1 MRKYIKIILLTL
13 LLIPFISL
21 KAVSSDKVNY
31 KVNKYYI
38 NSEIEI
44 AGGLQVKQL
53 IEVEGTFN
61 GYYQEFSTKNTN
73 VVQFTG
79 LESDLKG
86 SSIYNPTSIEKI
98 RIGRLI
104 NTDDLNLVSLTAE
117 KLEGNVEYFEEKEAP
132 QAGDK
137 GVYSLDKDSDG
148 NYTIKMY
155 NETVK
160 GKTVFYLEYV
170 ITNVLVEHN
179 DCAEFYYNFF
189 SKEYNDSIKDVKIF
203 VALPYPAQDVF
214 KLWAHGQRDAS
225 IIMDEDKRAVVAEIN
240 NYQVG
245 SGIDIRLL
253 FDRELFQ
260 ININQ
265 SKKSGLDAIPIIEKI
280 ETERAEEANKYRKM
294 DAIVHYGLYGL
305 HGIYILFLLGITAF
319 IYFKY
324 DREYKSSFKGEYYRE
339 FIEDYP
345 VEEIEYLLNKNITSN
360 SFSASI
366 LNLIYKKKIKVEKIE
381 AKKEDYK
388 LIKNS
393 DEDISDNELK
403 IMNLLFDEIGNGQ
416 EVTLSEVK
424 KESNNVSSD
433 GKNAIYDIFTSW
445 KDSVTKD
452 AVGRNF
458 YIDNQKIKITFSL
471 FALVGI
477 GLFFLD
483 RWFLKTPVSYITLVL
498 SILFII
504 YVVSFKKRTV
514 KGNDD
519 YNKWNGFKKFL
530 NDFGRL
536 DEKELPEIILWEKY
550 LVYASVFGL
559 ADKVSKTMKIKF
571 SELHP
576 NDQFN
581 PTFSDYYMMSSMSNT
596 LTKTVS
602 SSVTKS
608 YSAVQNY
615 KANNMS
621 SGSGMGGGF
630 SSGGGFGGG
639 GGARGGGF

>member
-1 MRKYIKIILLTL
+1 MKKYTKFLLLTL
-13 LLIPFISL
+13 LLMPFINL

-61 GYYQEFSTKNTN
+61 GYYQNFSTKNTN
-73 VVQFTG
+73 VKQFTG

-98 RIGRLI
+98 KIGKLKNI
-104 NTDDLNLVSLTAE
+104 DNLNLVSLTEE
-117 KLEGNVEYFEEKEAP
+117 KLDGNVEWFEESEAP
-132 QAGDK
+132 QNGDK
-137 GVYSLDKDSDG
+137 GVYSLVTDSNG
-148 NYTIKMY
+148 NYNIKMY
-155 NETVK
+155 NETIK

-179 DCAEFYYNFF
+179 DSAEFYYNFL
-189 SKEYNDSIKDVKIF
+189 SKEYSDPIKDVKIF
-203 VALPYPAQDVF
+203 VALPYPSEKVF

-225 IIMDEDKRAVVAEIN
+225 ILMDEDKRAVVAELT

-260 ININQ
+260 ININE
-265 SKKSGLDAIPIIEKI
+265 SKKSKLDAIPIIEKI
-280 ETERAEEANKYRKM
+280 ETERANVANKYRKM
-294 DAIVHYGLYGL
+294 DMIVHYGMYGL
-305 HGIYILFLLGITAF
+305 HGIYIVFLLGLTAF

-324 DREYKSSFKGEYYRE
+324 DKEYKSSFKGEYYRE

-345 VEEIEYLLNKNITSN
+345 VEEIEYLLKRNITSN

-366 LNLIYKKKIKVEKIE
+366 LNLIYKKNIKVEKIE

-388 LIKNS
+388 LIKNK
-393 DEDISDNELK
+393 EDNLSNNESK
-403 IMNLLFDEIGNGQ
+403 IMNLLFNEIGNGE
-416 EVTLSEVK
+416 EVKLSDVK
-424 KESNNVSSD
+424 KESNKVSSD
-433 GKNAIYDIFTSW
+433 GKNPIYDIFNEW
-445 KDSVTKD
+445 KNSVTTE
-452 AVGRNF
+452 AVKQNF
-458 YIDNQKIKITFSL
+458 YLDYQKIKVVFTL
-471 FALVGI
+471 LGLLGI
-477 GLFFLD
+477 GLFFLSK
-483 RWFLKTPVSYITLVL
+483 WIFLMPIAYVSLIL

-504 YVVSFKKRTV
+504 YVLTFKKRTI

-519 YNKWNGFKKFL
+519 YNKWMGFKKFL
-530 NDFGRL
+530 NDFGRF

-550 LVYASVFGL
+550 LVYASAFGI
-559 ADKVSKTMKIKF
+559 ADKVSNTMKIKF
-571 SELHP
+571 KEINP
-576 NDQFN
+576 NQDFN
-581 PTFSDYYMMSSMSNT
+581 STFSDYYMMSSMSNN
-596 LTKTVS
+596 LTKTINS
-602 SSVTKS
+602 SITKS
-608 YSAVQNY
+608 YQSVQNY
-615 KANNMS
+615 KSNNMS
-621 SGSGMGGGF
+621 SGSGLGGGF

>member
-1 MRKYIKIILLTL
+1 MKKYIKL
-13 LLIPFISL
+13 LLLSLLFIPFINVN
-21 KAVSSDKVNY
+21 AVNSDQVKY

-44 AGGLQVKQL
+44 AGGLQVREL

-61 GYYQEFSTKNTN
+61 GYYQNFSTKNTN

-98 RIGRLI
+98 RIGKLKNI
-104 NTDDLNLVSLTAE
+104 DNLNLVSLTEE
-117 KLEGNVEYFEEKEAP
+117 KLNGNVEWFEESEAP
-132 QAGDK
+132 QNGDK
-137 GVYSLDKDSDG
+137 GVYSLEKDSNG
-148 NYTIKMY
+148 NYNIKMY
-155 NETVK
+155 NETIK

-179 DCAEFYYNFF
+179 DSAEFYYTFL
-189 SKEYNDSIKDVKIF
+189 SKKYNDSIKDVKIF
-203 VALPYPAQDVF
+203 VALPYPSKELF

-225 IIMDEDKRAVVAEIN
+225 IIMDEDKRAVVAELN

-253 FDRELFQ
+253 FDKELFQ

-265 SKKSGLDAIPIIEKI
+265 SKRSGLDAVPIIEKI
-280 ETERAEEANKYRKM
+280 ETERANVANKYRKM
-294 DAIVHYGLYGL
+294 DMVVHYGMYGL
-305 HGIYILFLLGITAF
+305 HGIYIIFLLGVTLF

-324 DREYKSSFKGEYYRE
+324 DKEYKSSFKGEYYRE

-345 VEEIEYLLNKNITSN
+345 VEEIEYLLNKNVTSN

-366 LNLIYKKKIKVEKIE
+366 LNLIYKKNIKVEKLE
-381 AKKEDYK
+381 GKKEDYK
-388 LIKNS
+388 FIKN
-393 DEDISDNELK
+393 NEKNLSNNESK
-403 IMNLLFDEIGNGQ
+403 IMNLLFDKIGNG
-416 EVTLSEVK
+416 EEVK
-424 KESNNVSSD
+424 LSDVKRESNNVSSD
-433 GKNAIYDIFTSW
+433 GKNPIYDIFNEW
-445 KDSVTKD
+445 KNSVTKD
-452 AVGRNF
+452 AVNQKF
-458 YIDNQKIKITFSL
+458 YLDYQKIKVTFTL
-471 FALVGI
+471 LGLLGI
-477 GLFFLD
+477 GLFFLSK
-483 RWFLKTPVSYITLVL
+483 WIFLMPIAYVSLVL

-504 YVVSFKKRTV
+504 YVLTFKKRTV

-519 YNKWNGFKKFL
+519 YNKWIGFKKFL
-530 NDFGRL
+530 NDFGRF

-550 LVYASVFGL
+550 LVYASAFGI

-571 SELHP
+571 KELNP
-576 NDQFN
+576 NENFN

-596 LTKTVS
+596 LTKTINS
-602 SSVTKS
+602 SITKS
-608 YSAVQNY
+608 YSSVQNY
-615 KANNMS
+615 KSNNMS
-621 SGSGMGGGF
+621 SGSGFGGGF

-639 GGARGGGF
+639 GGAHGGGF

>member
-1 MRKYIKIILLTL
+1 MKKYMIFLLTL
-13 LLIPFISL
+13 LLIPFINL
-21 KAVSSDKVNY
+21 KAVNSDIVNY

-44 AGGLQVKQL
+44 AGGLQVREL

-61 GYYQEFSTKNTN
+61 GYYQNFSTKNTN

-98 RIGRLI
+98 KIGKLI
-104 NTDDLNLVSLTAE
+104 NTDNLNLVSLTEE
-117 KLEGNVEYFEEKEAP
+117 KLEGNVEYFEEVDAP
-132 QAGDK
+132 KNGDK
-137 GVYSLDKDSDG
+137 GVYSLVTDSDG
-148 NYTIKMY
+148 NYNIKMY
-155 NETVK
+155 NETIK

-179 DCAEFYYNFF
+179 DSAEFYYNFL
-189 SKEYNDSIKDVKIF
+189 SKEYSDSIKDVKIF
-203 VALPYPAQDVF
+203 VALPYPSENIF

-225 IIMDEDKRAVVAEIN
+225 IIMDEGKRAVVAELT

-265 SKKSGLDAIPIIEKI
+265 SKKSGLNAIPIIEKI
-280 ETERAEEANKYRKM
+280 ETERANEANKYRKM
-294 DAIVHYGLYGL
+294 DMFVHYGIYGIN
-305 HGIYILFLLGITAF
+305 GIYIIFLLVLTIF

-324 DREYKSSFKGEYYRE
+324 DREYKSSFKGQYYRE

-345 VEEIEYLLNKNITSN
+345 VETIEYLLNKNITYN

-381 AKKEDYK
+381 GKKEDYRF
-388 LIKNS
+388 IKNS
-393 DEDISDNELK
+393 DENISSNENK
-403 IMNLLFDEIGNGQ
+403 IMNLLFNDIGDGK
-416 EVTLSEVK
+416 EVKLSDVK
-424 KESNNVSSD
+424 KEAGTIDSTGENKIYNTFVGWKTNVTND
-433 GKNAIYDIFTSW
+433 AI
-445 KDSVTKD
+445 KE
-452 AVGRNF
+452 NF
-458 YIDNQKIKITFSL
+458 YIDNQKIKFTFILLSL
-471 FALVGI
+471 IGI
-477 GLFFLD
+477 GIFALD
-483 RWFLKTPVSYITLVL
+483 RWLLKTPISFVTLGI
-498 SILFII
+498 SILFMI
-504 YVVSFKKRTV
+504 YILTFKKRTI

-519 YNKWNGFKKFL
+519 YNKWLGFKRFL
-530 NDFGRL
+530 NDFGRF
-536 DEKELPEIILWEKY
+536 DEKELPEIILWERY
-550 LVYASVFGL
+550 LVYAAAFGL
-559 ADKVSKTMKIKF
+559 ADKVSKVMKVKF
-571 SELHP
+571 KEMNS
-576 NDQFN
+576 NNSTFN
-581 PTFSDYYMMSSMSNT
+581 PTFNDYYFMSSFGNT
-596 LTKTVS
+596 ITKTINS
-602 SSVTKS
+602 SLAKS
-608 YSAVQNY
+608 YSSVQNY
-615 KANNMS
+615 KSNNWS

>member
-1 MRKYIKIILLTL
+1 MKRYIKILLLTL
-13 LLIPFISL
+13 LFIPFISL
-21 KAVSSDKVNY
+21 KAVNSDSVNY

-44 AGGLQVKQL
+44 AGGLKVRQL

-61 GYYQEFSTKNTN
+61 GYYQNFSTKNTN

-86 SSIYNPTSIEKI
+86 SSIYNPTSIENIKI
-98 RIGRLI
+98 GKLI
-104 NTDDLNLVSLTAE
+104 NTDDLNLVSLTEE

-132 QAGDK
+132 QSGDK
-137 GVYSLDKDSDG
+137 GVYSLEKDSDG
-148 NYTIKMY
+148 NYNIRMY
-155 NETVK
+155 NETIK

-189 SKEYNDSIKDVKIF
+189 SKEYSDPIKDVKIF
-203 VALPYPAQDVF
+203 VALPYASENVF

-225 IIMDEDKRAVVAEIN
+225 IIADEGKHAVVAELT

-245 SGIDIRLL
+245 AGIDIRLL

-260 ININQ
+260 INVNE

-280 ETERAEEANKYRKM
+280 EQERADEANKYRKM

-305 HGIYILFLLGITAF
+305 QGLYVLFLLGITALV
-319 IYFKY
+319 YFKY

-339 FIEDYP
+339 FIEEYP
-345 VEEIEYLLNKNITSN
+345 VEEVEYLLNKNITSN

-366 LNLIYKKKIKVEKIE
+366 LNLIYKKKIKVEKLE
-381 AKKEDYK
+381 SKKEDYK
-388 LIKNS
+388 LIKAN
-393 DEDISDNELK
+393 EDGISDNELK
-403 IMNLLFDEIGNGQ
+403 IMNLLFTEIGNGT
-416 EVTLSEVK
+416 EVTLSDVK
-424 KESNNVSSD
+424 KEANNVSND
-433 GKNAIYDIFTSW
+433 GKNAIYDNFTSW
-445 KDSVTKD
+445 KNDVTKD
-452 AVGRNF
+452 AISRGF
-458 YIDNQKIKITFSL
+458 YIDNKKVKFTFTLFGLIGVGL
-471 FALVGI
+471 FAL
-477 GLFFLD
+477 D
-483 RWFLKTPVSYITLVL
+483 RWLIKTPVSFITLAL

-530 NDFGRL
+530 NDFGRF

-550 LVYASVFGL
+550 LVYASVFGI

-576 NDQFN
+576 DDNFN

-596 LTKTVS
+596 LTNTVN

-608 YSAVQNY
+608 YAAVQNY

-639 GGARGGGF
+639 GGASGGGF